1 LLIYTGLVIQRP
13 TGKENSTDKDISTD
27 EENPWKGY
35 TPTKISQQ
43 KYLILQVLRIEQT
56 VEFSN

>member
-35 TPTKISQQ
+35 TPTKISHSAGI
-43 KYLILQVLRIEQT
+43 K
-56 VEFSN
+56 N